1 MFELRVSYEH
11 AISFFYIVHASHR
24 GPNCALL
31 YLQWHWA
38 VNATVASCAKP
49 FLHAS
54 ILMDCPSL
62 HRMGEHRPFSVL
74 AFVICVMR
82 LSIVCYACKNVVSVQ

>member
-11 AISFFYIVHASHR
+11 AIAFFNTVHASHR
-24 GPNCALL
+24 GSNCALL
-31 YLQWHWA
+31 YLQWHRA
-38 VNATVASCAKP
+38 VNATVASSAKA

-54 ILMDCPSL
+54 ILIDCPSL

-74 AFVICVMR
+74 EFVICVT
-82 LSIVCYACKNVVSVQ
+82 